1 MILNVLAL
9 PIVEV
14 IIIGALAGLVG
25 VYAVLNNKVFFT
37 ESITHGTFPG
47 AVIGVALGAY
57 FGLDHAG
64 LSLMLFAGAT
74 AACVPLSWLMFVLAR
89 KSTMSPQS
97 AAGVVLTLGFALGY
111 FLNKWFAPLPLKI
124 EGFLAGS
131 VLNIHR
137 TDVLAAAI
145 VFAISLAITARW
157 GNTLI
162 FYAFDRSG
170 FQALNSKHASIAGRS
185 IAPTALAEIAMLTMI
200 TSTIVVL
207 IPAVGTILA
216 IALVAAPAAGLAP
229 RMNSPQALMIAAPI
243 AGVIIGLAGLAVAI
257 VFNLSA
263 GGTIAL
269 AAGAFFLGCRLL

>member
-47 AVIGVALGAY
+47 AVIGVVLGAH

-170 FQALNSKHASIAGRS
+170 FQALNSKHAIIAGRS
-185 IAPTALAEIAMLTMI
+185 IAPAALAEIAMLTMI

-269 AAGAFFLGCRLL
+269 AAGAFYLGCRLL

>member
-47 AVIGVALGAY
+47 AVIGVVLGAH

-111 FLNKWFAPLPLKI
+111 FLFFNDTATTEIYTLSVV
-124 EGFLAGS
+124 GS

-170 FQALNSKHASIAGRS
+170 FQALNSKHVSIAGRS

-269 AAGAFFLGCRLL
+269 AAGAFYLGCRLL

>member
-47 AVIGVALGAY
+47 AVIGVVLGAH

-185 IAPTALAEIAMLTMI
+185 IAPTALVEITMLTMI

-269 AAGAFFLGCRLL
+269 AAGAFYLGCRLL